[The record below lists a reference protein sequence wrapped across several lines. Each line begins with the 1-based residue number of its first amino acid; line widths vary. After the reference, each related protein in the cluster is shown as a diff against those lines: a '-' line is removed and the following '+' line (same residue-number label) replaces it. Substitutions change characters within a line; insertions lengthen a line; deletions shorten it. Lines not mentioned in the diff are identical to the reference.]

1 MPPTMDDKIRS
12 KAVAAAR
19 KRKKPGEPLM
29 RSEALAEAPFPDGL
43 PRAWEDEFRRV
54 YADTLAERGKAFAAP
69 ATDRKS
75 KAQRSASGET
85 TLQRRSFYA
94 TPEEFQDHER
104 KMDKAGISSW
114 NAWARRK
121 LSEP

>member
-29 RSEALAEAPFPDGL
+29 RSEALTEAPWEDHFP
-43 PRAWEDEFRRV
+43 PAWERPFREA
-54 YADTLAERGKAFAAP
+54 YADELANRGEEFAAP
-69 ATDRKS
+69 KTKRKS
-75 KAQRSASGET
+75 TGKGGNPSSLPRFQVGMTR
-85 TLQRRSFYA
+85 
-94 TPEEFQDHER
+94 EEFEEQ
-104 KMDKAGISSW
+104 KAKAEKLGLKWSV
-114 NAWARRK
+114 WARRK